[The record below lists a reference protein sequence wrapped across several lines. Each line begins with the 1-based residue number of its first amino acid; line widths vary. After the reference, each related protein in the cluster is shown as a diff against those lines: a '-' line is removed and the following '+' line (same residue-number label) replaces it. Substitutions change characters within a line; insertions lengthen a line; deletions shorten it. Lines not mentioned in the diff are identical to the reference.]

1 MTKKMITVKPEQ
13 TLEECMAL
21 MSKYHIRHLPVQ
33 DDDTLIGIV
42 SMRDV
47 METIISSKQDRIT
60 QLEDYILGSD
70 YNH

>member
-1 MTKKMITVKPEQ
+1 
-13 TLEECMAL
+13 
-21 MSKYHIRHLPVQ
+21 
-33 DDDTLIGIV
+33 
-42 SMRDV
+42 MRDV